1 MLKNKNNKFN
11 KKTIA
16 VSVMMGCVLLSG
28 CTASRNSAK
37 DYKTTYDA
45 SHRYADS
52 AANVAPA
59 DLFTKSDNF
68 YVDQTPIKTVGLD
81 DEAAKLPPVFLQNA
95 PMNIQTPTSLTELL
109 PRIAKLAK
117 MEVKVQQDVLDGTA
131 GGIGQMLSSA
141 PAAAATASPS
151 AMPTMPG
158 GGSTSSAGNPSESF
172 VLNDVVYTGNL
183 AGLLDFITGK
193 MNLSWRW
200 DGQEIQIYRYETK
213 MYKLNA
219 LAGTSTVTTSLNTSS
234 SNSSSG
240 GSSSTQSDSNQ
251 DSSSGQNT
259 QTTSTT
265 SIWQDVGE
273 ALRASLSPK
282 GVMSMVPSA
291 GTITVKDTPTVLRNI
306 EAQIK
311 EYNRIYS
318 KQVLLDIK
326 VYQVESTDSDN
337 YGIDWNSV
345 WSWAGGKYGFSVA
358 STSGLS
364 NTSGTTFKLTGSG
377 LGSLTN
383 GDAALQA
390 LSTVGKASLV
400 TSGQVI
406 SLNGQTVPLNA
417 SREVA
422 YLQSSSTTVSG
433 DSGVSSS
440 TLTPGLVTEGFVM
453 NFTPRVTDGN
463 NIIMR
468 YSVDLSTIEQI
479 TTYETSDGS
488 SSIQLP
494 QRQVRNFMQNVSMKS
509 GETLVLTGFQQVQG
523 NDSSSG
529 VGSAKAWFFGG
540 KKATTSTNRTIV
552 IIVTPYITQ

>member
-1 MLKNKNNKFN
+1 MLKTNNNKFN
-11 KKTIA
+11 KKTVA
-16 VSVMMGCVLLSG
+16 VSVMLGCALLSG

-37 DYKTTYDA
+37 DYRTTYDA
-45 SHRYADS
+45 SHGYAN
-52 AANVAPA
+52 AASNVAPA
-59 DLFTKSDNF
+59 DLFTKSDAF

-81 DEAAKLPPVFLQNA
+81 DQAAKLPPVFSQSA
-95 PMNIQTPTSLTELL
+95 PMNIQSPISLTELL
-109 PRIAKLAK
+109 PRISKYAK
-117 MEVKVQQDVLDGTA
+117 MEVKVQQDVLDGTS
-131 GGIGQMLSSA
+131 GSIGQMLGAA
-141 PAAAATASPS
+141 PSGGAPS
-151 AMPTMPG
+151 MPTSG
-158 GGSTSSAGNPSESF
+158 GAGNPSESF
-172 VLNDVVYTGNL
+172 VLNDVVYKGDL

-306 EAQIK
+306 EAQVK

-326 VYQVESTDSDN
+326 VYQVEATDADN
-337 YGIDWNSV
+337 YGIDWGSV

-358 STSGLS
+358 STSGLN

-383 GDAALQA
+383 GTAALQA

-463 NIIMR
+463 NVIMR

-479 TTYETSDGS
+479 ATYETKDGS